1 MRRICLKNKND
12 VVEFTGSSVH
22 PSKVSWCF
30 LRPLTSV
37 LVLRDDDDIND
48 VASMAGVNLNEEN
61 ARILATSS
69 ELVGTK
75 IRSCKDES
83 FLPAGLLHRRILDTG
98 TATNQPAANQT
109 GSTSSSADCCP
120 DLCLPF
126 SASSFIFCWYLIILR
141 WNVLAHFETNS
152 SLEV

>member
-1 MRRICLKNKND
+1 M
-12 VVEFTGSSVH
+12 
-22 PSKVSWCF
+22 
-30 LRPLTSV
+30 

-98 TATNQPAANQT
+98 TATNQPVKQEALLLLLMVVLIFAF
-109 GSTSSSADCCP
+109 P
-120 DLCLPF
+120 FLPLLL
-126 SASSFIFCWYLIILR
+126 SFAGI
-141 WNVLAHFETNS
+141 
-152 SLEV
+152 

>member
-1 MRRICLKNKND
+1 M
-12 VVEFTGSSVH
+12 
-22 PSKVSWCF
+22 SWCF
-30 LRPLTSV
+30 LRPLTSA
-37 LVLRDDDDIND
+37 LILRDDDDIND

-120 DLCLPF
+120 DLRLPF
-126 SASSFIFCWYLIILR
+126 SAIFWYLIILC

-152 SLEV
+152 SLEVLVQSRTSVIQYRCLVLMKIN

>member
-1 MRRICLKNKND
+1 MKND
-12 VVEFTGSSVH
+12 VVELTGSSVH
-22 PSKVSWCF
+22 PSKVSRCF

-98 TATNQPAANQT
+98 TAA
-109 GSTSSSADCCP
+109 
-120 DLCLPF
+120 
-126 SASSFIFCWYLIILR
+126 
-141 WNVLAHFETNS
+141 
-152 SLEV
+152 